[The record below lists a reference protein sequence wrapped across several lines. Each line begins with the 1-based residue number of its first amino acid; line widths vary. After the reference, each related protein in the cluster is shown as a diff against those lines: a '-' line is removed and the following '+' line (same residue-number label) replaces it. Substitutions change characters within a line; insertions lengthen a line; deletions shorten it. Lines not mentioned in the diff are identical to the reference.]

1 MSFEPVLYETHMHT
15 PLCKHAIGQPE
26 EYAAVAEKRGLKGII
41 VTCHNPTEIPWSAH
55 LRMSMADFD
64 KYATMVDRA
73 RRAWADRLDIRLGME
88 SDYAPGM
95 EAWVEKLHQMAE
107 FHYILG
113 SVHPDIREYKQQYF
127 KGDAVEFQRLYFQ
140 HLAMA
145 AESGL
150 YDALSH
156 PDLVKNSDPA
166 QWNLERVMDTIQQS
180 LDRIAA
186 TGVAMELNTS
196 GLNKAIKEMNPSRTM
211 LQEMRQRNIPVVVG
225 ADAHDPKRVA
235 ANYEEALDLLK
246 EVGYTHVSL
255 FLNRE
260 RQDIEIDQAR
270 ASLKLYK
277 G

>member
-1 MSFEPVLYETHMHT
+1 MHT

-26 EYAAVAEKRGLKGII
+26 EYAAVAEKRGLKGMI
-41 VTCHNPTEIPWSAH
+41 VTCHNPTETPWGAH

-73 RRAWADRLDIRLGME
+73 RRAWAGRVDIRLGLE
-88 SDYAPGM
+88 SDYAPGV
-95 EAWVEKLHQMAE
+95 EPWLEKLHTLAE

-113 SVHPDIREYKQQYF
+113 SVHPDVREYRQLFF
-127 KGDAVEFQRLYFQ
+127 KGDMVEFQRLYFE

-150 YDALSH
+150 FNALSH

-166 QWNLERVMDTIQQS
+166 QWNLEKIMDTVQSS

-196 GLNKAIKEMNPSRTM
+196 GLNKAIKEMNPSRTI
-211 LQEMRQRNIPVVVG
+211 LQEMHRRQIPVVVG
-225 ADAHDPKRVA
+225 ADAHEPKRVA
-235 ANYEEALDLLK
+235 ANFEEALDSLK
-246 EVGYTHVSL
+246 EIGYTHTTI

-260 RQDIEIDQAR
+260 RQDIDIDLAR
-270 ASLKLYK
+270 ASLQTN
-277 G
+277 